1 MLKALP
7 GQSCGTGPSLGLLRI
22 PDLLRNR
29 ATHLVVHFDVGE
41 LQLLVDLIQ
50 VLSVKN
56 HKQVPL
62 REQTLFEVAI
72 ELFVSGSEWTL
83 WPLLIFETLNPLDLL
98 LALAILPLLE
108 PLSTLFS
115 QNIVVRRLYFVLH
128 RHGY

>member
-1 MLKALP
+1 MVQVHP
-7 GQSCGTGPSLGLLRI
+7 LGLLRI

-50 VLSVKN
+50 VLSVKD

-98 LALAILPLLE
+98 LALALLPLLE

-115 QNIVVRRLYFVLH
+115 QNIVVRRLYFVLD

>member
-1 MLKALP
+1 MVQVHP
-7 GQSCGTGPSLGLLRI
+7 LGLLRI

-29 ATHLVVHFDVGE
+29 ATHLVVYLDVGE

-50 VLSVKN
+50 VLSIKN